1 MRNIVELM
9 MPKWSKLCRQ

>member
-9 MPKWSKLCRQ
+9 TPKWSKLRKQ